1 MGFLRTILIILLVYY
16 LLKLFA
22 KWFGPKIFGYAA
34 RRTEKHFKERFEQ
47 FQGYQNYEE
56 TINEGEIS
64 IDKKTVQKKKKD
76 SGELGEFIDFE
87 EIE

>member
-16 LLKLFA
+16 MFKLFA
-22 KWFGPKIFGYAA
+22 KWFGPKIFAYAA

-47 FQGYQNYEE
+47 FQGYQNHEE
-56 TINEGEIS
+56 TINEGEIR
-64 IDKKTVQKKKKD
+64 IDKKTVQKRKKD
-76 SGELGEFIDFE
+76 SEHLGEFIDFE